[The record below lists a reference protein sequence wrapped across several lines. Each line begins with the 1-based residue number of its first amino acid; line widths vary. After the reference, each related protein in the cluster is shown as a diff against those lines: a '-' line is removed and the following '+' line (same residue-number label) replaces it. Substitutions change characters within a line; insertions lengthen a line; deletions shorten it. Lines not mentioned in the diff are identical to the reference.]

1 MSIEIISKAC
11 NAAQEG
17 NYVWE
22 LYYFRVNR
30 QRSNPYMTYK
40 VRFKNDAY
48 LVDYAKNL
56 LNSIMCFQINQISD
70 VQVYN
75 GENTKISCDKLSLN
89 DEIIKNNWDLLC
101 GSIANPCEQKF
112 KGNVQGYLLVGK
124 PTSESGKSISFFK
137 TGNPIIKLSDNK
149 VHFYSCVK
157 DTLELVTDEF
167 CRLYLTTDFIVYDGT
182 LYTFNLNFEKIFGIE
197 KTMLRIKENGI
208 EFISS
213 IRVFSDVDMFRKYAR
228 EYRSP
233 KTFINLN
240 QERINIVQDLDKRS
254 KVASMLGIKLDDGNN
269 FIIDT
274 ADKASLF
281 IRYLCYRIF
290 KDEETKD
297 VIEASNVS
305 KLNLKN

>member
-1 MSIEIISKAC
+1 
-11 NAAQEG
+11 
-17 NYVWE
+17 
-22 LYYFRVNR
+22 
-30 QRSNPYMTYK
+30 
-40 VRFKNDAY
+40 
-48 LVDYAKNL
+48 
-56 LNSIMCFQINQISD
+56 
-70 VQVYN
+70 
-75 GENTKISCDKLSLN
+75 
-89 DEIIKNNWDLLC
+89 
-101 GSIANPCEQKF
+101 
-112 KGNVQGYLLVGK
+112 
-124 PTSESGKSISFFK
+124 
-137 TGNPIIKLSDNK
+137 
-149 VHFYSCVK
+149 
-157 DTLELVTDEF
+157 
-167 CRLYLTTDFIVYDGT
+167 
-182 LYTFNLNFEKIFGIE
+182 
-197 KTMLRIKENGI
+197 
-208 EFISS
+208 
-213 IRVFSDVDMFRKYAR
+213 MFRKYAR